1 MYYAVLSL
9 KYISLLWSSFRYIN
23 LNCPSS
29 ITIMYYNYH
38 TQKSSKIYYLA
49 YDNSVFTITIGP
61 NSNNIK
67 MLTCALFF
75 TKTKLLLDWHS
86 MSHVVINE
94 WPCVYFYQNES
105 IVRLTQPLVIM
116 SLIIIYIYMIEIIK
130 THPVTMHETFIY
142 HSPPNDKCNPFFKHL
157 IFAKLFSFLS
167 YFNHN

>member
-86 MSHVVINE
+86 MSHVINN
-94 WPCVYFYQNES
+94 Y
-105 IVRLTQPLVIM
+105 
-116 SLIIIYIYMIEIIK
+116 IYIYSLRLLRHTLSQCMKHLYIIHLQMINAILFSNILFLLNYFRYYHTSTIIK
-130 THPVTMHETFIY
+130 NAGE
-142 HSPPNDKCNPFFKHL
+142 
-157 IFAKLFSFLS
+157 LS
-167 YFNHN
+167 YIA